1 MITKIAANTLF
12 LSFSQIGA
20 RLLGFVYFI
29 FLARYLGVAT
39 FGVYNFTLA
48 FIYNFV
54 PLADFGLER
63 LILRDLSRDLEKTND
78 YLARL
83 IPLKTILAFV
93 AYFAALGL
101 ALILGQSFKQIVY
114 LAIFGLFIFPYSFN
128 YLLSTIQNAREKMKY
143 FSLVIIF
150 GQLFTVIV
158 GFIFVFFN
166 FSLYLIFLAPFI
178 GNLLISFILIN
189 QSSNWNLKLAWKFDQ
204 KFCQK
209 ALSQSWAFAII
220 LILAVVYLRI
230 SLILLGMFKGDY
242 DVGLYSSVFKFVEA
256 LILVPQ
262 SLALALFPLTSRLF
276 IDDKKKLRDLYLKSL
291 TTLFLIALPVA
302 SVFIIFPDLIISLA
316 YGSSYLPV
324 VPVLAVLGISLVLF
338 FLNSLP
344 GNIIQNSDE
353 FKRFIPW
360 AILNL
365 VITLIFGLFLIP
377 KYSIV
382 GAAWTVLAGEI
393 CGFFINNLFVWRIL
407 KKNQK
412 SQ

>member
-1 MITKIAANTLF
+1 MITKIATNTLF
-12 LSFSQIGA
+12 LSISQICA
-20 RLLGFVYFI
+20 RLLGFLYFI
-29 FLARYLGVAT
+29 FLARYLGVT
-39 FGVYNFTLA
+39 NFGVYNFTIA

-93 AYFAALGL
+93 AYFMALGL
-101 ALILGQSFKQIVY
+101 ALMFGQSFKQIIY

-150 GQLFTVIV
+150 GQLFTVIF
-158 GFIFVFFN
+158 GILFIYFQLP
-166 FSLYLIFLAPFI
+166 LYLIFFAPFL
-178 GNLLISFILIN
+178 GNLLISLILIN
-189 QSSNWNLKLAWKFDQ
+189 QSSKWNLKLAWKFDK
-204 KFCQK
+204 KFCQE
-209 ALSQSWAFAII
+209 ALSQSWAFAVI

-230 SLILLGMFKGDY
+230 SLILVGILKGDY
-242 DVGLYSSVFKFVEA
+242 YVGLYSSVFKFVEA

-276 IDDKKKLRDLYLKSL
+276 IDDKKKLQELYLKTL
-291 TTLFLIALPVA
+291 VILFLIALPVTTI
-302 SVFIIFPDLIISLA
+302 FIVFPDLIISLA

-324 VPVLAVLGISLVLF
+324 VPVLTILGVSLIFF

-344 GNIIQNSDE
+344 GNIIQNSNE
-353 FKRFIPW
+353 FKKFIPW

-377 KYSIV
+377 KYSII
-382 GAAWTVLAGEI
+382 GAAWTVLIGEI
-393 CGFFINNLFVWRIL
+393 IGFIINNLFVWKIL
-407 KKNQK
+407 KK
-412 SQ
+412 

>member
-1 MITKIAANTLF
+1 
-12 LSFSQIGA
+12 
-20 RLLGFVYFI
+20 
-29 FLARYLGVAT
+29 
-39 FGVYNFTLA
+39 
-48 FIYNFV
+48 
-54 PLADFGLER
+54 
-63 LILRDLSRDLEKTND
+63 
-78 YLARL
+78 
-83 IPLKTILAFV
+83 
-93 AYFAALGL
+93 
-101 ALILGQSFKQIVY
+101 
-114 LAIFGLFIFPYSFN
+114 
-128 YLLSTIQNAREKMKY
+128 
-143 FSLVIIF
+143 
-150 GQLFTVIV
+150 
-158 GFIFVFFN
+158 
-166 FSLYLIFLAPFI
+166 
-178 GNLLISFILIN
+178 
-189 QSSNWNLKLAWKFDQ
+189 
-204 KFCQK
+204 
-209 ALSQSWAFAII
+209 
-220 LILAVVYLRI
+220 
-230 SLILLGMFKGDY
+230 MFKGDY